1 MRIALFLSS
10 GLEFDVLLLSTVRT
24 SRVLGPGQHEGKDLG
39 FLSNPKL
46 LNTAI
51 TRAKFCL
58 IVVGDPI
65 ALCSAG
71 DCRVCWKT
79 ILSLCSENGTFH
91 YRVPLTQVLN
101 SIREEHT
108 QTALPPG
115 FNNSLPY
122 QLPYEARPISNEL
135 PLFPPQK
142 STIGQTVPVT
152 PLASPLLR
160 QGHMFPTMHA
170 GLTTPSPYQS
180 QIRIPRHPYSHVVGN
195 HVIGNMQNPYS
206 ESKVS
211 FQPTS
216 PPKPVLPAVP
226 TYYSSHIPGAP
237 YCHHVGQHV
246 VDTMRNV
253 YSENKMKFQSP
264 FSKRVPSH
272 IGGPA
277 PFYNYT
283 AESLSSDDTKIVR
296 AEVKSLS
303 ERTSQPIPSSQSQT
317 SVTTSNSKPPSNENR
332 QRKVTERS
340 LLPPPIC
347 ENLSMNKLGENPA
360 SLPHPDIDLDIKDSH
375 SDHIS
380 IINRESQLSLPRNHG
395 VSQTTSAEELPILSL
410 CQTLRH
416 NIANSLRNIT
426 ESEEAIKMFIE
437 DPLENVAVELK
448 ENILAQLSLIQQ
460 QKSSLE
466 QQQVLNR
473 TLAKSIYS
481 LQEENKHKK
490 DLALIDDISLS
501 PSPRFTH
508 VYKINLDND
517 KEVQQWYRLRRQ
529 DPIVQDYIKSF
540 EMLSERA
547 RTRGIQH
554 NQTIESCD
562 IFDSGNTNLT
572 ISLRGWVLQPQSVVY
587 PGGNSFYEE
596 HLGKDEVLERI
607 EHRELIP
614 CTLSVDRSS
623 SGKSAICVVDDP
635 LQKNILIRDRQN
647 MNRAFNT
654 DYVAV
659 EITQDLEHQDERE
672 GKVVA
677 ILQER
682 HHRHVVC
689 RLASPEST
697 VMIPLNNTNPK
708 FSILQSDN
716 HVGQTGVAV
725 FNTHG
730 DQIHFQHFV
739 SNVQDKLF
747 LVQFVKWDVS
757 YRYPLGFVAKC
768 FEQYSDIDSLIP
780 ILCFDHGITSDFPLA
795 VIEETETR
803 FPESWR
809 VPDEELKSRFRYE
822 DAFTIDCKGA
832 EELDDA
838 ISIRFVKYGIYS
850 VFVHIA
856 DVSYFVNKGSLLDK
870 TAQERAT
877 SIYLAR
883 PSNLALTLLPK
894 SLSQLCSLLP
904 GKERLAVSVEF
915 VVDSSGNILKSPV
928 FRRSVIVSQAQL
940 SFEEVDGFLS
950 GREMTA
956 STSPLLLSL
965 QVLHY
970 LSRQLWARRVRAGS
984 FQAWAEAS
992 SQSDSRRIV
1001 EELMIITNKAVAEK
1015 LANFPDSHIVPFR
1028 IQQLPKYS
1036 ALQRLASWAAENSV
1050 GLDETW
1056 LTQFLTG

>member
-1 MRIALFLSS
+1 MFVTCIFAL
-10 GLEFDVLLLSTVRT
+10 GLEFDVLFLSTVRT
-24 SRVLGPGQHEGKDLG
+24 SRLLGPGQHEGKDLG

-58 IVVGDPI
+58 IVVGDPV

-79 ILSLCSENGTFH
+79 ILSMCSENGTFH
-91 YRVPLTQVLN
+91 YRVPLTQVL
-101 SIREEHT
+101 SSVREEHT
-108 QTALPPG
+108 QTALAPR
-115 FNNSLPY
+115 FNSSFPY
-122 QLPYEARPISNEL
+122 PVQYNASPIPTEL
-135 PLFPPQK
+135 PFFPPQMRN
-142 STIGQTVPVT
+142 IRQAVPVT
-152 PLASPLLR
+152 PMTSPLHP
-160 QGHMFPTMHA
+160 QNYMYPIMHT
-170 GLTTPSPYQS
+170 GLSTPPPYQS
-180 QIRIPRHPYSHVVGN
+180 QLRVPGAPYSHVLGN
-195 HVIGNMQNPYS
+195 HSIGNVRNPYS
-206 ESKVS
+206 ERVP

-216 PPKPVLPAVP
+216 PRKPVLPPTVP
-226 TYYSSHIPGAP
+226 TYYSSHNPEAP
-237 YCHHVGQHV
+237 YSQHVGHIHSQNR
-246 VDTMRNV
+246 M
-253 YSENKMKFQSP
+253 MFQPP
-264 FSKRVPSH
+264 FPEMISSQIRS
-272 IGGPA
+272 PA
-277 PFYNYT
+277 PSYSYN
-283 AESLSSDDTKIVR
+283 AETRNNDGTKTVR
-296 AEVKSLS
+296 ASKEVKSSLS
-303 ERTSQPIPSSQSQT
+303 ESTSSSTPPYQSQT
-317 SVTTSNSKPPSNENR
+317 PATTSNSAPLSKENTSVG
-332 QRKVTERS
+332 KLSLDELDKNARS
-340 LLPPPIC
+340 L
-347 ENLSMNKLGENPA
+347 S
-360 SLPHPDIDLDIKDSH
+360 HPDRDLDIKESH
-375 SDHIS
+375 SDHIPTG
-380 IINRESQLSLPRNHG
+380 NEESPQLSLPRNH
-395 VSQTTSAEELPILSL
+395 SISPELPILSL

-426 ESEEAIKMFIE
+426 ESEEAVNMLIHN
-437 DPLENVAVELK
+437 PLEDVAVEFK
-448 ENILAQLSLIQQ
+448 ENIVAQTLLIQQ

-466 QQQVLNR
+466 QQKVLNR
-473 TLAKSIYS
+473 TLAKSIHL
-481 LQEENKHKK
+481 LQEESKK
-490 DLALIDDISLS
+490 KNDVALISDISS
-501 PSPRFTH
+501 SSPRFTH
-508 VYKINLDND
+508 VYKINLDGD
-517 KEVQQWYRLRRQ
+517 KEVQEWYRLRRQ

-547 RTRGIQH
+547 RTRGIED
-554 NQTIESCD
+554 NEAIESCD
-562 IFDSGNTNLT
+562 IFDSGNTDLA

-587 PGGNSFYEE
+587 PDGNSLYEE
-596 HLGKDEVLERI
+596 HLGKDEASERI
-607 EHRELIP
+607 ENGELIP

-635 LQKNILIRDRQN
+635 LQKNILILDRQS

-659 EITQDLEHQDERE
+659 EITHDLEHQDERK
-672 GKVVA
+672 GKVMA

-682 HHRHVVC
+682 HHRQVVC

-739 SNVQDKLF
+739 SDVQDKLF
-747 LVQFVKWDVS
+747 LVQFLKWDVS

-768 FEQYSDIDSLIP
+768 FDPYSDKKKIDSLIP
-780 ILCFDHGITSDFPLA
+780 ILSLDHGITNDFPLA

-803 FPESWR
+803 FPETWR
-809 VPDEELKSRFRYE
+809 VPDEELQSRFRYE

-838 ISIRFVKYGIYS
+838 ISVRFVKYGIYS
-850 VFVHIA
+850 VSVHIA

-877 SIYLAR
+877 SVYLAP
-883 PSNLALTLLPK
+883 PSNLALTLFPK
-894 SLSQLCSLLP
+894 PLSQLCSLLP

-915 VVDSSGNILKSPV
+915 LIDSSGSILKSPV
-928 FRRSVIVSQAQL
+928 FRKSVVVSQEQL
-940 SFEEVDGFLS
+940 SFEEVDAFLS
-950 GREMTA
+950 GLEMTPP
-956 STSPLLLSL
+956 TSPMLLPL

-970 LSRQLWARRVRAGS
+970 LSRQLWARRARAGS
-984 FQAWAEAS
+984 FQACTEAS
-992 SQSDSRRIV
+992 LQSDSRRIV

-1015 LANFPDSHIVPFR
+1015 LADFPDSHVVPFR

-1036 ALQRLASWAAENSV
+1036 ALQSLALWAAENTV
-1050 GLDETW
+1050 NLDGTW

>member
-1 MRIALFLSS
+1 M
-10 GLEFDVLLLSTVRT
+10 LLLSTVRT

-91 YRVPLTQVLN
+91 YRVPLTQVLS

-108 QTALPPG
+108 PTALPPG

-122 QLPYEARPISNEL
+122 QLRYEARPISNEF
-135 PLFPPQK
+135 PLFPPQM
-142 STIGQTVPVT
+142 STIGQAFPVT

-160 QGHMFPTMHA
+160 QDHMLPIMHA
-170 GLTTPSPYQS
+170 GLTTPPPPPYQS
-180 QIRIPRHPYSHVVGN
+180 QIRIPRTPYNPVIGN
-195 HVIGNMQNPYS
+195 HVFNNMQNPYLNS
-206 ESKVS
+206 EVP

-216 PPKPVLPAVP
+216 PQKPILPAAP
-226 TYYSSHIPGAP
+226 TYYSFHIPGAP
-237 YCHHVGQHV
+237 YSQHVGHHV

-253 YSENKMKFQSP
+253 YSENTLKFQPP
-264 FSKRVPSH
+264 FSERVQSH
-272 IGGPA
+272 IRGPA
-277 PFYNYT
+277 PSYSYT
-283 AESLSSDDTKIVR
+283 AETPGSDYTKIVQ
-296 AEVKSLS
+296 ASKEVKSLS
-303 ERTSQPIPSSQSQT
+303 ESTSQPIPSYHSQT
-317 SVTTSNSKPPSNENR
+317 SATTSNSKLPNGKNR
-332 QRKVTERS
+332 QKTMPDRS
-340 LLPPPIC
+340 LLPMPPC
-347 ENLSMNKLGENPA
+347 ENLSMNELGENA
-360 SLPHPDIDLDIKDSH
+360 ESLPHPDRDLDIQEWH
-375 SDHIS
+375 SDLVS
-380 IINRESQLSLPRNHG
+380 TRSKESQLSLPRNHSI
-395 VSQTTSAEELPILSL
+395 SQTTTAEELPILSL
-410 CQTLRH
+410 CQALRH
-416 NIANSLRNIT
+416 SIANSLRNIT
-426 ESEEAIKMFIE
+426 ENEEAMNMFIE
-437 DPLENVAVELK
+437 NPLEDVAVELK

-473 TLAKSIYS
+473 TLAKSIHS
-481 LQEENKHKK
+481 LQEQSKQK
-490 DLALIDDISLS
+490 DDPAALDDFSR
-501 PSPRFTH
+501 PSSRFTH
-508 VYKINLDND
+508 VYKIDLDSD
-517 KEVQQWYRLRRQ
+517 KEVQEWYRLRRQ

-547 RTRGIQH
+547 RTRGIQD

-587 PGGNSFYEE
+587 PGGSSLYEE
-596 HLGKDEVLERI
+596 HLGKDEVSERI
-607 EHRELIP
+607 ENGELIP

-635 LQKNILIRDRQN
+635 LQKNILIPDKQN

-677 ILQER
+677 ILQQR
-682 HHRHVVC
+682 HHRQVVC
-689 RLASPEST
+689 RLASSEST

-725 FNTHG
+725 FNTQG
-730 DQIHFQHFV
+730 DQIHFHHFV
-739 SNVQDKLF
+739 SDVQDKLF

-757 YRYPLGFVAKC
+757 YRYPLGFVAEC
-768 FEQYSDIDSLIP
+768 FDQYNDIDSLIP
-780 ILCFDHGITSDFPLA
+780 ILCFDHGITNDFPLA

-803 FPESWR
+803 FPGSWQ
-809 VPDEELKSRFRYE
+809 VPDEELKSRFRYD

-850 VFVHIA
+850 VSVHIA

-870 TAQERAT
+870 TAQKRAT
-877 SIYLAR
+877 SVYLAP
-883 PSNLALTLLPK
+883 PSNLTLTLLPK

-915 VVDSSGNILKSPV
+915 VIDSAGNILKSPV
-928 FRRSVIVSQAQL
+928 LRRSVIVSQAQL

-950 GREMTA
+950 GREMKA
-956 STSPLLLSL
+956 STTPLLLSL

-984 FQAWAEAS
+984 FQAYTEAS
-992 SQSDSRRIV
+992 SQSVSRRIV

-1015 LANFPDSHIVPFR
+1015 LANFPDPHVVPFR

-1036 ALQRLASWAAENSV
+1036 ALQSLASWAAGNTV
-1050 GLDETW
+1050 NLDETW